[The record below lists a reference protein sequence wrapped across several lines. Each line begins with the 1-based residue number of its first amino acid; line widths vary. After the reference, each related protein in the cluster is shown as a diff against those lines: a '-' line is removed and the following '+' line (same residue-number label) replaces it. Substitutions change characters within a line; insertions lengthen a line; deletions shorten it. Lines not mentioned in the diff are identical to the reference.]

1 MILFFMSVVTMIASS
16 VVKDVCVS
24 SMHLVLLSFM
34 INNKWYKQSNDTL
47 NEWLKYIICHL

>member
-1 MILFFMSVVTMIASS
+1 MSVVTMIASS
-16 VVKDVCVS
+16 VVKDLYVCVS
-24 SMHLVLLSFM
+24 SIHLVLLSFM